1 MAATVKMV
9 RKTILKIPN
18 SITILPKFFRNEED
32 ICCPLFADSLTSK
45 IFQTKQQIQ
54 LKHKVLFIL
63 IEGTKE

>member
-1 MAATVKMV
+1 MY
-9 RKTILKIPN
+9 KIKN
-18 SITILPKFFRNEED
+18 TRLISESRISIYTKYFIVPED
-32 ICCPLFADSLTSK
+32 TQFYNYSSK

>member
-1 MAATVKMV
+1 MAATVKNG
-9 RKTILKIPN
+9 K
-18 SITILPKFFRNEED
+18 ED
-32 ICCPLFADSLTSK
+32 YSEDTQFYNYSSK